1 MEKTEGRISELR
13 DRTTEI
19 IQSGKQKMNQLGKN
33 MSRVSVTCV
42 ATTEDLVIVASG
54 SQERSKTARLKKYLK
69 KITAGLHSSLMGVE
83 GRPVCGQTT
92 RPHYSGTV
100 TATTL
105 WAPDRRGDKTAE

>member
-1 MEKTEGRISELR
+1 M
-13 DRTTEI
+13 
-19 IQSGKQKMNQLGKN
+19 
-33 MSRVSVTCV
+33 
-42 ATTEDLVIVASG
+42 ATTEDLIIVASG
-54 SQERSKTARLKKYLK
+54 SQKERSKMAKLKKYFK
-69 KITAGLHSSLMGVE
+69 KLMAGLRSSLMGVE